1 MSKLIIF
8 KIGEGDIN
16 QGFPILLQM
25 GEDGAPPETDKK
37 GILPPLSQIIPTLEE
52 WQTNF
57 RDLADSRAIKAQNV
71 AKNAAF
77 YRQKADDVNTAINN
91 WLNSDFPKW
100 KKIREALQRYL
111 NINDEIR
118 VIIQTENPQ
127 LRQLPWHLWKL
138 FKEDYPHTEI
148 AVSAPEYE
156 PPKSRKTPP
165 KGKVRILAIFG
176 QSPDKNIAKEI
187 KTQNDWEAIK
197 SLPYTEIKRL
207 DEPTPEELRQWLWH
221 DLGWHIL
228 FFAGHSESDT
238 LRETGWIQINPQQR
252 ITISELK
259 NALKTAIENGLQ
271 LAIFN
276 SCDGLGLAKQLEDLH
291 LPQVIVMREKVP
303 DKVAQQ
309 FLRHFLTA
317 FAGNRPLYSAVREA
331 RLRLED
337 DCETQY
343 PGVSWL
349 PVISQYPAIQ
359 PPTYRSLRTGGRIA
373 GSNLNNATGMKREEY
388 RNRQVLLNK
397 VRNFWI
403 KGVLEKSLYNQAK
416 IELGLEEHFDA
427 IELAWATPEE
437 TKQDLPIG
445 TKAID
450 KFDELGT
457 GKTLLILGEP
467 GAGKTTTLLEIAAD
481 LIADAEEDV
490 NKPIPIVF
498 NLSSWTNQKQ
508 SIANWL
514 VEQLHIY
521 YQVPKSLGKIYISKQ
536 ELLLFLD
543 GLDEVKADIRDLC
556 VQAINQFIQD
566 YGQTE
571 IIVCSRI
578 KDYHNLSSNLRFQGA
593 IFIKPLTDEQVES
606 YLNQAGNKLLGVK
619 TALKT
624 DSVLQEL
631 VKSPLIL
638 SIMSLAYEGMSAE
651 ELPQMPLDER
661 REHLFNKYIDRMF
674 TQRYQDVRTY
684 QIKETRKKW
693 QEQKNT
699 AISWL
704 NFLAKKMNE
713 QSKTIF
719 FIEEIHN
726 NWINTKNKIQKN
738 IHRLFFMLVHG
749 QLLSWL
755 IFFNLLIINVI
766 STLVKDQTLHYPSL
780 INFSQGMGNF
790 MAILSLPFSFD
801 SERSFQTKFSY
812 KKGIIGTIEN
822 LSNCLYI
829 IGFFGIIGLLRFLS
843 TGNIIFLIEGL
854 VTAINAT
861 LLIAIFDF
869 SLSGLSKKKIA
880 INIEQYEE
888 NFYKTF
894 KILGKFV
901 ILIDKIFNWS
911 IKVINP
917 KQKIERNNKLEQT
930 AKIENKNSKNF
941 GIIAKF
947 YISSIASIA
956 EMLYFIRKMVINN
969 NIDDDDENLQFP
981 NEGIRKAIFNSFL
994 YFLVTNLSIFVW
1006 LSLSFYIFWGKT
1018 AILLAIFA
1026 SQVLGDFIFVYS
1038 ISYCLEHFEVRLILY
1053 LSKVIPYNYARFLDW
1068 ATERLFLQKVGGAY
1082 IFIHRMLQEHFANMK
1097 SN

>member
-1 MSKLIIF
+1 MGKLILF

-16 QGFPILLQM
+16 QGFPVLLQM
-25 GEDGAPPETDKK
+25 GDDGAPPETDKK
-37 GILPPLSQIIPTLEE
+37 GILPPLSQIMPPLEE

-57 RDLADSRAIKAQNV
+57 RDLADSRGINPQPAT
-71 AKNAAF
+71 KNASF
-77 YRQKADDVNTAINN
+77 YRQKADDVTTAINN

-111 NINDEIR
+111 DVNDVIR

-127 LRQLPWHLWKL
+127 LRQVPWHLWDL
-138 FKEDYPHTEI
+138 FKKDYPHTEI

-156 PPKSRKTPP
+156 PPQGRKTPP

-176 QSPDKNIAKEI
+176 QSPDKNIPKEI
-187 KTQNDWEAIK
+187 KTQNDWEAIN

-207 DEPTPEELRQWLWH
+207 DEPTPEELRQWLWD

-238 LRETGWIQINPQQR
+238 LRETGWIQINPQQS

-291 LPQVIVMREKVP
+291 IPQVIVMREKVP

-349 PVISQYPAIQ
+349 PIISQHPAVQ
-359 PPTYRSLRTGGRIA
+359 PPTYRGLRTGEKIA

-388 RNRQVLLNK
+388 RNRQALLNK

-403 KGVLEKSLYNQAK
+403 KGVLEKSLYNKAK

-427 IELAWATPEE
+427 VELAWATPEA
-437 TKQDLPIG
+437 TKQDLPVGIR
-445 TKAID
+445 AID
-450 KFDELGT
+450 KFDELGI

-467 GAGKTTTLLEIAAD
+467 GAGKTTTLLEITAD

-521 YQVPKSLGKIYISKQ
+521 YQVPKSLGQTYVSQQ

-578 KDYHNLSSNLRFQGA
+578 KDYHNLSRNLRFQGA

-631 VKSPLIL
+631 VKTPLIL

-651 ELPQMPLDER
+651 ELPKMPLDER
-661 REHLFNKYIDRMF
+661 RKHLFDKYIDRMF
-674 TQRYQDVRTY
+674 TQRYQDVRRY

-693 QEQKNT
+693 QKQKHT

-704 NFLAKKMNE
+704 SFLSKKMNE

-719 FIEEIHN
+719 FIEEIHS

-738 IHRLFFMLVHG
+738 IYRLFFMLVHG

-755 IFFNLLIINVI
+755 IFFNLLISDVINP
-766 STLVKDQTLHYPSL
+766 LVTDQWF

-790 MAILSLPFSFD
+790 MVILSLIFSFD
-801 SERSFQTKFSY
+801 IGIERSFQTKFNY

-822 LSNCLYI
+822 LSNCLYA

-843 TGNIIFLIEGL
+843 TGKIIFLIEGL
-854 VTAINAT
+854 VTGINVT
-861 LLIAIFDF
+861 LFLAIFDF
-869 SLSGLSKKKIA
+869 SLSGLSKKKIE
-880 INIEQYEE
+880 INIERYED

-894 KILGKFV
+894 KILGKLV
-901 ILIDKIFNWS
+901 ILIDKIFNWI

-930 AKIENKNSKNF
+930 AKTKNKNSKHF

-947 YISSIASIA
+947 YISSIA
-956 EMLYFIRKMVINN
+956 EMLYFIRRMVINN

-981 NEGIRKAIFNSFL
+981 NQGIRKAIFNSFL
-994 YFLVTNLSIFVW
+994 YYLVINLSLFVW
-1006 LSLSFYIFWGKT
+1006 FSLSFYIFWGKT
-1018 AILLAIFA
+1018 AISFA
-1026 SQVLGDFIFVYS
+1026 LVSSQLIGDYIFVCS

-1053 LSKVIPYNYARFLDW
+1053 LSKVMPWNYARFLDW
-1068 ATERLFLQKVGGAY
+1068 ASERLFLQKVGGAY